1 MWEDLASVLVP
12 TSSTALSEHL
22 LSGKGCMQPSRKLTV
37 ISLETRLAF
46 QEPAS
51 VKDPEVGSEWDL
63 QHCAERMMEGWSGG
77 RMSLH
82 SYGYSGQEGL
92 IAEVGL
98 RAGMGTE
105 ARHRCFRPEGRCCLC
120 PTMGCVS
127 YMSILPASLDSCRP
141 SLQSSGSTDISLS

>member
-1 MWEDLASVLVP
+1 MGDLALILVP

-51 VKDPEVGSEWDL
+51 VRDPEVGSGMV
-63 QHCAERMMEGWSGG
+63 QNCAERMMEERSGG

-82 SYGYSGQEGL
+82 SCGCSRQEGVVV
-92 IAEVGL
+92 EVGL
-98 RAGMGTE
+98 GAEMGTE
-105 ARHRCFRPEGRCCLC
+105 ARHRCLRPGRRCHLC
-120 PTMGCVS
+120 SIVGCVP
-127 YMSILPASLDSCRP
+127 YMNILPVSLDSCRP
-141 SLQSSGSTDISLS
+141 